1 MIFSQGKK
9 ESDLKNSKYWIN
21 HLGLLEHPEGGYFKE
36 TYRTQETFKPR
47 GFDGQRNY
55 LTSIYFLLEEGNVS
69 HFHSINS
76 DELWCYHAGD
86 PLSIFIIY
94 QNGDLDELILGPNL
108 EKGEVLQVVV
118 PAGTIF
124 GSKSNGEYSLAGC
137 IVSPGFDFKDFKL
150 YSTSYLLNQYP
161 NCKAIIK
168 ELSKEHYQ

>member
-1 MIFSQGKK
+1 VSKRVKI
-9 ESDLKNSKYWIN
+9 KNAQYWIN
-21 HLGLLEHPEGGYFKE
+21 YLDLSTHPEGGYYREKYRSKE
-36 TYRTQETFKPR
+36 IFKPE

-86 PLSIFIIY
+86 PLSIFMID
-94 QNGDLDELILGPNL
+94 QNGELDQLVLGSNL
-108 EKGEVLQVVV
+108 QKGEVLQALV

-137 IVSPGFDFKDFKL
+137 IVSPGFDFQDFKL
-150 YSTSYLLNQYP
+150 YSTSYLLNRYP
-161 NCKAIIK
+161 NCEAIIRQ
-168 ELSKEHYQ
+168 LSKEHY